1 MPRLASTTARGYG
14 AAHQAER
21 KRWAKVIETYGHR
34 CWRCHRMIV
43 AGMAWDL
50 GHDDNDRSR
59 YQGPEHRHCNRSAG
73 GRKGNRARRGTSVQ
87 W

>member
-21 KRWAKVIETYGHR
+21 KRWAKAVEQGAVR
-34 CWRCHRMIV
+34 CSRCRRLIIPGV
-43 AGMAWDL
+43 PWDL
-50 GHDDNDRSR
+50 DHSDDRSA
-59 YQGPEHRHCNRSAG
+59 YLGPACRSCNRSAG
-73 GRKGNRARRGTSVQ
+73 ARKGNRLRRGTSVR